1 MKEEILKRAMFAMP
15 LSKDSKNT
23 GIMAGFEDEMDDMEM
38 QDEMQ
43 DEMLPMERSPQNPE
57 ILMNTLRGD
66 MRSMDARYMEL
77 AQMVGEEA
85 AMDTPPEVL
94 AMLQDHFAMMQQPQ
108 GGIGGLPQGE
118 AMMPPPMQGDP
129 AAMQGAPMPM
139 GPEQMP
145 MGGAPMPMDQGQMMP
160 PGGGGMQPPFPQ
172 GAEQAPQNFALG
184 GLAQGA
190 MRLGQAAGPRI
201 AQGAQAANAAL
212 GRMFMSPQMSQ
223 PVLENVRGAGG
234 RFTAEQI
241 ARGGNFMQPTLTQG
255 LNQGLNQL
263 ATQYPNAAPV
273 LSSAAA
279 MLAGFGES
287 KTGQNDPSGSN
298 VLGYDVP
305 VFAPK
310 SGAGGG
316 RGFIDESYYANRV
329 NNSMDPTRGREAMFA
344 DMAAAEAPA
353 EAPAELAADT
363 TAAQE
368 LARATGSDLVIKDI
382 KSPAA
387 KSKIDRIRQS
397 RDEYSP
403 LFQEL
408 MGDSKD
414 DMKTN
419 ALLMLADAG
428 FRFAGDAKSPTMAM
442 AFANA
447 VSGMPK
453 GFAAMISQ
461 AKDRKIKLDSAALTQ
476 AIEDVNAQDTFAKEQ
491 QMKILEG
498 DYKILVA
505 QAKLKGGK
513 VLDGGM
519 GGRISEDENGSY
531 LGFKIDATDPTVTS
545 AIGSPYTLRS
555 TDNPFVQNLGK
566 APTTVETDKVERIKL
581 GTSLRSLDNAL
592 QEVFAIKSQFEEL
605 YSPGS
610 WVSSQVNNIFVPLS
624 GGLIRPDVDQAKA
637 ASTVLGS
644 FNRLAKSIA
653 SANETGRVAVQTQE
667 WSQQTMEGIKDPE
680 AFFKNRELAAGE
692 LNAQEARLRNA
703 RQQVLT
709 QLGYEGS
716 NYVMSPSNT
725 GTKNDPFVI
734 AQDPDAQRRMYTF
747 LKGTVGMAQD
757 PNATVYL
764 RMPNGA
770 VQAISAGALR
780 GMDLSGYKAQ

>member
-15 LSKDSKNT
+15 LSKEAKNT
-23 GIMAGFEDEMDDMEM
+23 GIMSGFEDDINDTDDE
-38 QDEMQ
+38 DEMT
-43 DEMLPMERSPQNPE
+43 PMERSPQNPE

-172 GAEQAPQNFALG
+172 GAEQAPPTPDGMPPQGFYAG
-184 GLAQGA
+184 GIAAGIARGLLRAGDVIGPRAAQ
-190 MRLGQAAGPRI
+190 LGQAV
-201 AQGAQAANAAL
+201 NATA
-212 GRMFMSPQMSQ
+212 GRMFMSPQVSQ
-223 PVLENVRGAGG
+223 PFLENVRGAGG

-241 ARGGNFMQPTLTQG
+241 TRGGNFMQPTLTQG

-316 RGFIDESYYANRV
+316 RGFIDESYYANRA
-329 NNSMDPTRGREAMFA
+329 NNFMDPILGRKAMFA

-353 EAPAELAADT
+353 GKAGGFDLPPAGNDPNEAIYSGEGSAAEDLAI
-363 TAAQE
+363 
-368 LARATGSDLVIKDI
+368 ATGEKTKKL
-382 KSPAA
+382 
-387 KSKIDRIRQS
+387 SKIDRIREA

-519 GGRISEDENGSY
+519 GGRISEDNNGSF
-531 LGFKIDATDPTVTS
+531 LDFKIDETDPTVTS

-653 SANETGRVAVQTQE
+653 SANETGRVAVQTQL

-703 RQQVLT
+703 RQQ
-709 QLGYEGS
+709 S
-716 NYVMSPSNT
+716 
-725 GTKNDPFVI
+725 
-734 AQDPDAQRRMYTF
+734 
-747 LKGTVGMAQD
+747 
-757 PNATVYL
+757 
-764 RMPNGA
+764 
-770 VQAISAGALR
+770 
-780 GMDLSGYKAQ
+780 

>member
-118 AMMPPPMQGDP
+118 AMMPPPMPGDP

-139 GPEQMP
+139 SPEQMP

-160 PGGGGMQPPFPQ
+160 PGGEGMQPPFPQ
-172 GAEQAPQNFALG
+172 GAEQAPQNFAIG

-190 MRLGQAAGPRI
+190 VRLGQAAGPLI
-201 AQGAQAANAAL
+201 ARGAQSANAAL

-223 PVLENVRGAGG
+223 PVLENVRGAGVPMYW
-234 RFTAEQI
+234 EQI

-287 KTGQNDPSGSN
+287 ETGQNDPSGSN

-310 SGAGGG
+310 SGAGAG

-428 FRFAGDAKSPTMAM
+428 FKFAGDAKSPTMAM

-447 VSGMPK
+447 VSGVPK

-519 GGRISEDENGSY
+519 GGRISEDNNGSY
-531 LGFKIDATDPTVTS
+531 LGFEIDKTDPTVTS

-555 TDNPFVQNLGK
+555 TDNPFVQKLGV

-716 NYVMSPSNT
+716 NYVMSASNT
-725 GTKNDPFVI
+725 GTQNDPFVI

>member
-1 MKEEILKRAMFAMP
+1 
-15 LSKDSKNT
+15 
-23 GIMAGFEDEMDDMEM
+23 
-38 QDEMQ
+38 
-43 DEMLPMERSPQNPE
+43 
-57 ILMNTLRGD
+57 
-66 MRSMDARYMEL
+66 
-77 AQMVGEEA
+77 
-85 AMDTPPEVL
+85 
-94 AMLQDHFAMMQQPQ
+94 
-108 GGIGGLPQGE
+108 
-118 AMMPPPMQGDP
+118 
-129 AAMQGAPMPM
+129 
-139 GPEQMP
+139 
-145 MGGAPMPMDQGQMMP
+145 
-160 PGGGGMQPPFPQ
+160 
-172 GAEQAPQNFALG
+172 
-184 GLAQGA
+184 
-190 MRLGQAAGPRI
+190 
-201 AQGAQAANAAL
+201 
-212 GRMFMSPQMSQ
+212 
-223 PVLENVRGAGG
+223 
-234 RFTAEQI
+234 
-241 ARGGNFMQPTLTQG
+241 
-255 LNQGLNQL
+255 
-263 ATQYPNAAPV
+263 
-273 LSSAAA
+273 
-279 MLAGFGES
+279 
-287 KTGQNDPSGSN
+287 
-298 VLGYDVP
+298 
-305 VFAPK
+305 
-310 SGAGGG
+310 
-316 RGFIDESYYANRV
+316 
-329 NNSMDPTRGREAMFA
+329 
-344 DMAAAEAPA
+344 
-353 EAPAELAADT
+353 
-363 TAAQE
+363 
-368 LARATGSDLVIKDI
+368 
-382 KSPAA
+382 
-387 KSKIDRIRQS
+387 
-397 RDEYSP
+397 
-403 LFQEL
+403 

-428 FRFAGDAKSPTMAM
+428 FKFAGDAKSPTMAM

-447 VSGMPK
+447 VSGVPK

-519 GGRISEDENGSY
+519 GGRISEDNNGSF
-531 LGFKIDATDPTVTS
+531 LGFEIDKTDPTVTS
-545 AIGSPYTLRS
+545 AIDSPYTLRS
-555 TDNPFVQNLGK
+555 TDNPFVEKLGT
-566 APTTVETDKVERIKL
+566 APTTVETDKVERINL

-716 NYVMSPSNT
+716 NYVMSASNT
-725 GTKNDPFVI
+725 GTQNDPFVI